1 MSESRRG
8 LHEIFGIN
16 VVGNFSIA
24 MMALEF
30 QCHCCSRISPLETG
44 TAEERGMEKE
54 RGNSAVLF
62 PLVCLGLVCFGPPA
76 FRING
81 Q

>member
-1 MSESRRG
+1 MLVQCQETATLLWERGGKFLPEAPRTESRRG

-44 TAEERGMEKE
+44 TAEE
-54 RGNSAVLF
+54 
-62 PLVCLGLVCFGPPA
+62 
-76 FRING
+76 
-81 Q
+81 